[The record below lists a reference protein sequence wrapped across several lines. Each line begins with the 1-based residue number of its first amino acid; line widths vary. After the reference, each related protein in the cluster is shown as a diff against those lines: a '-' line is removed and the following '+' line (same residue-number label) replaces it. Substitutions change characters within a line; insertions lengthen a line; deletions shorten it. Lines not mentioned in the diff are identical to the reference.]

1 MYFLLYLLYNN
12 KIMKHKEQEI
22 YDALNEYT
30 ELVIKDTLN
39 TAAEKAT
46 IKFLIDEE
54 NDIVEE
60 ANINKESIIN
70 TFDITYKKYSVK

>member
-1 MYFLLYLLYNN
+1 
-12 KIMKHKEQEI
+12 MKHKEQEI